1 MHIESNL
8 MTFDGLIQMLKSL
21 NKCITT
27 MASMIGDVERPLS
40 ATCGVLNVLVKEA
53 I

>member
-8 MTFDGLIQMLKSL
+8 MTFDGLIQMLKFL

-27 MASMIGDVERPLS
+27 KAFMIGDVKSPLS
-40 ATCGVLNVLVKEA
+40 ATCGVLNVLEKEA